1 MTMVLRFMPFLKKLS
16 EVYRMIFITHD
27 FVLFMHLSYYLPDS
41 KLSIIFYT
49 TTHLKSA
56 LYWNVKHN

>member
-1 MTMVLRFMPFLKKLS
+1 
-16 EVYRMIFITHD
+16 MIFITHD

-41 KLSIIFYT
+41 KLSIFYT

-56 LYWNVKHN
+56 LYWMKCQTELRNISSP